1 MDASALPSHTRGRLF
16 GRNVLEAL
24 FRAAPD
30 EDLFLGELLIGVDE
44 ATGRRYLFRVVN
56 VSYGTEH
63 REPGWAERVAGTLL
77 ADDARGESGTH
88 TLHEQ
93 ARRTYRLAEC
103 RCLGYLAPPP
113 AGGSA
118 PAASA
123 GGSAPAGLERA
134 GSGPGRTGAG
144 GTGRPAPV
152 FRKPKSLPT
161 QFSRVVSPTPEDFE
175 FLAQRMGDVPI
186 GRLRSGETVVDFT
199 VGIPGP
205 SLASHIGVFA
215 TTGMGKSNLL
225 QVLAAGVMASNGRY
239 GLLIFDPHGEHRH
252 ALSRHPW
259 APVALRTYADRP
271 LPNTT
276 TLRVSLAELSVDDLR
291 TAYEWSRPQEEA
303 LHELER
309 HYSASL
315 PTAIPTDSRRDLRRT
330 DDLRTDR
337 GIDDVRTDLGID
349 AVGTDEVGALAQEE
363 AWDEEPGD
371 RRGRAGGRSG
381 GRERAGGERAGGRS
395 GSGERAGGRSQRATA
410 AGLAWMADF
419 ARIEDLAAFR
429 DVELSSRVAL
439 NTLQVVQRRARR
451 IVDLPCISPDPA
463 VSVGRRVLD
472 ELAEGK
478 VVLVDVSGLGSTEE
492 VLVASY
498 LTRRVLE
505 EWQEAFLQGQ
515 ERRRQ
520 LPVVAVALEEA
531 QRVLSASKDRE
542 TNVFPRVA
550 REGRKFGV
558 GLLAV
563 SQQPKLL
570 DDELLSQFNTFVVLG
585 LADER
590 DRNILRSSAK
600 QDLSALGPEIQT
612 LMPGECLLANLTAP
626 FAVPAAVYLYD
637 EVLRT
642 APAAPAARA
651 EAAPNVSALVD

>member
-1 MDASALPSHTRGRLF
+1 MDGPLQPAGLPSHTRGRLF

-24 FRAAPD
+24 FRAAPE
-30 EDLFLGELLIGVDE
+30 EDLFLGELLMGVDE
-44 ATGRRYLFRVVN
+44 ATGRRYLFRVVD

-77 ADDARGESGTH
+77 ADDARGESGAH

-93 ARRTYRLAEC
+93 AKRTYRLAEC
-103 RCLGYLAPPP
+103 RCLGYLAPP
-113 AGGSA
+113 ATEGGV
-118 PAASA
+118 
-123 GGSAPAGLERA
+123 
-134 GSGPGRTGAG
+134 RT
-144 GTGRPAPV
+144 V

-161 QFSRVVSPTPEDFE
+161 QFSKVLSPTPEDFA
-175 FLAQRMGDVPI
+175 FLAQRMGDIPV
-186 GRLRSGETVVDFT
+186 GRLRSGETVVEFP
-199 VGIPGP
+199 VGIPGS
-205 SLASHIGVFA
+205 SLATHIGIFA

-225 QVLAAGVMASNGRY
+225 QVLCAGVMAANGRY
-239 GLLIFDPHGEHRH
+239 GLLVFDPHGEHRT
-252 ALSRHPW
+252 ALARHPW
-259 APVALRTYADRP
+259 AANSLRTYADRR
-271 LPNTT
+271 LPNTS
-276 TLRVSLAELSVDDLR
+276 TLRISLAELSVDDLR

-309 HYSASL
+309 HYSAGL
-315 PTAIPTDSRRDLRRT
+315 PSEPDGAQSEPDGAQSEPTVRLGDYSALGGDWMGGAGEGL
-330 DDLRTDR
+330 
-337 GIDDVRTDLGID
+337 GGDVRP
-349 AVGTDEVGALAQEE
+349 GTVPRSATSRGATS
-363 AWDEEPGD
+363 
-371 RRGRAGGRSG
+371 RGATSRGATSRGATSRDTTSRGAGGQPSG
-381 GRERAGGERAGGRS
+381 RG
-395 GSGERAGGRSQRATA
+395 QRVASS
-410 AGLAWMADF
+410 AGLTWLADF
-419 ARIEDLAAFR
+419 ARIEDLAGFR

-463 VSVGRRVLD
+463 VSVGRRILG

-505 EWQEAFLQGQ
+505 EWQAAFLQGP
-515 ERRRQ
+515 ERQNR

-531 QRVLSASKDRE
+531 QRVLSQSKVRE

-570 DDELLSQFNTFVVLG
+570 DDELLSQFNTFFVLG
-585 LADER
+585 LADEK

-612 LMPGECLLANLTAP
+612 LMPGECLVVNLAAP
-626 FAVPAAVYLYD
+626 FAVPASVYLYD
-637 EVLRT
+637 EAVKS
-642 APAAPAARA
+642 AAPAPSPRPVV
-651 EAAPNVSALVD
+651 APNVSALVD

>member
-1 MDASALPSHTRGRLF
+1 MTDAHAPAGPDVAAPAGPDVAAPAGPDVAAPAGLPSHTRGRLF

-24 FRAAPD
+24 FRATPD
-30 EDLFLGELLIGVDE
+30 EDLFLGELLVGVDQ
-44 ATGRRYLFRVVN
+44 ATGRRYLFRVVD

-77 ADDARGESGTH
+77 ADDARGESGAH

-93 ARRTYRLAEC
+93 AKRTYRLAEC
-103 RCLGYLAPPP
+103 RCLGYLAPPAAP
-113 AGGSA
+113 GG
-118 PAASA
+118 P
-123 GGSAPAGLERA
+123 
-134 GSGPGRTGAG
+134 RT
-144 GTGRPAPV
+144 V

-161 QFSRVVSPTPEDFE
+161 QFSKVVSPTPEDFA
-175 FLAQRMGDVPI
+175 FLAQRMGDVPV
-186 GRLRSGETVVDFT
+186 GRLRSGETVVEFP
-199 VGIPGP
+199 VGIPGS
-205 SLASHIGVFA
+205 SLASHIGIFA

-225 QVLAAGVMASNGRY
+225 QVLCAGVMAANGRY
-239 GLLIFDPHGEHRH
+239 GLLVIDPHGEHRT
-252 ALSRHPW
+252 ALARHPW
-259 APVALRTYADRP
+259 APASLRTYADRR
-271 LPNTT
+271 LPNTS

-291 TAYEWSRPQEEA
+291 TAYEWTRPQEEA

-309 HYSASL
+309 HYSAAL
-315 PTAIPTDSRRDLRRT
+315 PS
-330 DDLRTDR
+330 DDLPAANGDAPGGQPSARTR
-337 GIDDVRTDLGID
+337 
-349 AVGTDEVGALAQEE
+349 AEAGATGGQAGVTSGQ
-363 AWDEEPGD
+363 ATA
-371 RRGRAGGRSG
+371 RARGRPSP
-381 GRERAGGERAGGRS
+381 
-395 GSGERAGGRSQRATA
+395 
-410 AGLAWMADF
+410 AGLAWLADF
-419 ARIEDLAAFR
+419 ARIDDLAGFR

-439 NTLQVVQRRARR
+439 NTLQVVHRRARR
-451 IVDLPCISPDPA
+451 IVDLPCISADPA
-463 VSVGRRVLD
+463 VSVGRRILG

-505 EWQEAFLQGQ
+505 EWQAAFLEGP
-515 ERRRQ
+515 ERRHR

-531 QRVLSASKDRE
+531 QRVLSQSKDRE

-570 DDELLSQFNTFVVLG
+570 DDELLSQFNTFFVLG

-612 LMPGECLLANLTAP
+612 LMPGECLVVNLSAP
-626 FAVPAAVYLYD
+626 FAVPASVYLYD
-637 EVLRT
+637 EVVR
-642 APAAPAARA
+642 AAPPAPSPRPVVAA
-651 EAAPNVSALVD
+651 NVSALVD